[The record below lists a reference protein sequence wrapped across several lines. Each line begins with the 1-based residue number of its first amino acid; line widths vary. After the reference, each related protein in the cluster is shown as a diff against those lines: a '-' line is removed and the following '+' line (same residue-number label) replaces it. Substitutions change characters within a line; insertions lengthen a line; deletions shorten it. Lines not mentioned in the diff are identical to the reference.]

1 MSKSKYDKMVIG
13 IVGGMGS
20 YATLHFFQKLLE
32 ATPAEKE
39 WDRPRIIID
48 NRCTMPSR
56 VRAIIYEEERPLLV
70 KLLADSVRNLLNA
83 GATHIVLACNTS
95 HVFLEEVYKLVP
107 EAKDHVLNIIVAVA
121 KAMKARNVKSAGF
134 IATEGTIMSGIFESV
149 CSLYDIA
156 LTPPSEDDFIE
167 LRSLIEAVKHNKISD
182 DICKRFVEI
191 LKKQANAACSDDII
205 LGCTEFPC
213 IYTKALPLLEG
224 SGLRIWDPL
233 QEAINI
239 LTR

>member
-107 EAKDHVLNIIVAVA
+107 EAKDHVINIITAVA
-121 KAMKARNVKSAGF
+121 KAMKANHVKSAGF
-134 IATEGTIMSGIFESV
+134 IATEGTIMSGIFENV

-167 LRSLIEAVKHNKISD
+167 LRSLIEAVKHNNISD
-182 DICKRFVEI
+182 DICQRFVAI
-191 LKKQANAACSDDII
+191 LKKQAKAACSKDII

-224 SGLRIWDPL
+224 SGLRIWEPL

-239 LTR
+239 LTN

>member
-1 MSKSKYDKMVIG
+1 MSKSKYDKMTIG

-20 YATLHFFQKLLE
+20 YATLHFFHQLLK

-70 KLLADSVRNLLNA
+70 KLLAESIKNLLDA

-95 HVFLEEVYKLVP
+95 HVFLEEVYKIVP
-107 EAKDHVLNIIVAVA
+107 EARSRVVNIISAVA
-121 KAMKARNVKSAGF
+121 KAMQAANIKSAGF
-134 IATEGTIMSGIFESV
+134 IATEGTIMSGIFEST
-149 CSLYDIA
+149 CAKYDIA
-156 LTPPSEDDFIE
+156 LTSPNENDFTE
-167 LRSLIEAVKHNKISD
+167 LRDLIEAVKQDKITD
-182 DICKRFVEI
+182 DTCQRFVKMLE
-191 LKKQANAACSDDII
+191 KQAKSAGSNNII

-213 IYTKALPLLEG
+213 IYTKALPLVEKTNLI
-224 SGLRIWDPL
+224 IWDPL
-233 QEAINI
+233 QEAIKI
-239 LTR
+239 LTK

>member
-20 YATLHFFQKLLE
+20 YATLHFFKRLLE
-32 ATPAEKE
+32 AIPAEKE

-70 KLLADSVRNLLNA
+70 KLLADSIRNLLNA

-95 HVFLEEVYKLVP
+95 HVFLEEVYKIVP

-121 KAMKARNVKSAGF
+121 KAMKASNVKSAGF
-134 IATEGTIMSGIFESV
+134 IATEGTIMSGIFENI
-149 CSLYDIA
+149 CSIYDIA
-156 LTPPSEDDFIE
+156 LTPPSEDDFME
-167 LRSLIEAVKHNKISD
+167 LRNLIEAVKHDKISD
-182 DICKRFVEI
+182 DICRRFAAI
-191 LKKQANAACSDDII
+191 IKKQAKSAYSNDVI

-213 IYTKALPLLEG
+213 IYTKALPLLED
-224 SGLRIWDPL
+224 SGLRVWDPL